1 MVGFVSRGLG
11 EPGALSGEVGFVM
24 FALFWSP
31 RLSCLSLPLLLVWFR
46 ICNVCFALVSPALLL
61 LSSLAF
67 GVPGALGCL
76 VWVSPALLLL
86 SSLAVLDAWLQ
97 KRYI

>member
-31 RLSCLSLPLLLVWFR
+31 RLSCLSLPLLLE
-46 ICNVCFALVSPALLL
+46 SPG
-61 LSSLAF
+61 LSSGAGGPLDSKLARKC
-67 GVPGALGCL
+67 ARGC
-76 VWVSPALLLL
+76 SPEH
-86 SSLAVLDAWLQ
+86 VLDAWLQ